1 MHWLNYS
8 EYGNTTGWKRKVRVT
23 PSVDMFSGQIIV
35 QNMSGKFQIV
45 YLCDFKLFIMRISTS
60 YQ

>member
-1 MHWLNYS
+1 MTL
-8 EYGNTTGWKRKVRVT
+8 
-23 PSVDMFSGQIIV
+23 SVDMFSGQIIV